1 MPVALYSSDSVDSL
15 LSAKLADA
23 ASNGYSYARKD
34 ATWETVPNHGDSFSI
49 GKVQEVVAS
58 GGYWVITFAPV
69 NASLMGL
76 GLSVSLS
83 DGTSSEAITSYSQTA
98 TWTYTTTTI
107 SDANYLY
114 VTFNGQ
120 RSNLSISSP

>member
-1 MPVALYSSDSVDSL
+1 MPVNLYSSATVDSL
-15 LSAKLADA
+15 LSAKLTDA

-34 ATWETVPNHGDSFSI
+34 STWETVPNHGDSFSI
-49 GKVQEVVAS
+49 GKVQEVIAS
-58 GGYWVITFAPV
+58 GGYWLITFAPV
-69 NASLMGL
+69 NATLMGL

-83 DGTSSEAITSYSQTA
+83 DGTSSEAITSYSQSS

-107 SDANYLY
+107 SDANYLF

-120 RSNLSISSP
+120 RSNLSISTP

>member
-1 MPVALYSSDSVDSL
+1 MPVALYSSASVDSL
-15 LSAKLADA
+15 LSAK
-23 ASNGYSYARKD
+23 
-34 ATWETVPNHGDSFSI
+34 PNHGDSFSI

-58 GGYWVITFAPV
+58 GGYWLITFAPV

-107 SDANYLY
+107 SDANYLF

-120 RSNLSISSP
+120 RSNLSISTP